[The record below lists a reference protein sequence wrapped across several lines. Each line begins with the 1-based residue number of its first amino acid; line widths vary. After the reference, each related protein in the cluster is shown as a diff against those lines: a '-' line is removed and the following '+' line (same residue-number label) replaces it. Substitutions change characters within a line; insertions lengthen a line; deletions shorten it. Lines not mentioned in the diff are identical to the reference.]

1 MIYACLAGECLENE
15 TNTPKELY
23 GFPEPP
29 LFLAE
34 SSAKVCNFESQ
45 QKETS
50 LEIRQKCWQTASRK
64 PESVSRK
71 ARQKKKSARFC

>member
-29 LFLAE
+29 LFLAK
-34 SSAKVCNFESQ
+34 SSAQVCNFESQ
-45 QKETS
+45 QKEDVV
-50 LEIRQKCWQTASRK
+50 RN
-64 PESVSRK
+64 K
-71 ARQKKKSARFC
+71 AKMLADCQREA